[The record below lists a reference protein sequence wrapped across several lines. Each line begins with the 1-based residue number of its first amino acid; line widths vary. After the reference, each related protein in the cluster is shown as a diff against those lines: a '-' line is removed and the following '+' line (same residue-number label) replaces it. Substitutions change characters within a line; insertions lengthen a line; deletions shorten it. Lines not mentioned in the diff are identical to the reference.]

1 MDSFE
6 TCVKLKVFSVSV
18 AYVTCSCMQ
27 ESGIGVM
34 SDGLGCAA
42 VMVCRRLTE
51 PRTDFKHSVLS
62 EWTVLLSKSV
72 SGFRLG
78 YDSSGKEKSV
88 LFSVAVHGTV

>member
-18 AYVTCSCMQ
+18 AYVTCMQ

-62 EWTVLLSKSV
+62 EWNVLLSKSV
-72 SGFRLG
+72 SGSRLG